1 LPTSLDIDGDG
12 KVSSQTDAILI
23 QRFIAGFQGES
34 LIEGAVGPGCQR
46 CTAEQIAA
54 YIGSL

>member
-1 LPTSLDIDGDG
+1 M
-12 KVSSQTDAILI
+12 SSQTDAILI